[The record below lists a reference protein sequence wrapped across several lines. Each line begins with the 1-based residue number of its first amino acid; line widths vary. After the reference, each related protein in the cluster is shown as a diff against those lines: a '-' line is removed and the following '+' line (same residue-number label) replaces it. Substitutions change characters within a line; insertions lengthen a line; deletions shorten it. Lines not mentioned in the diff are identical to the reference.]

1 VLYSEA
7 QYGAEGFPFTPLT
20 PDLEVH
26 WVPGRS
32 LTRDEDVLV
41 PASMVYVNWFTA
53 GYSAAP
59 VTNFCPFA
67 GIAAGPN
74 LDYAIVSGS
83 VGGLYAEPFGTV
95 PPYLTVPLES
105 SNGSATF
112 DLGFAANYF
121 GLYWGSIDSYNS
133 ISFYLGGALVSSFTG
148 SDVVMP
154 ADGNQTSTDTNRYVS
169 FHFGA
174 MSFDQVVLASNGYA
188 FESDNHAFAK
198 VPEPSILALL
208 GLGLIGLGF
217 ARRRQRMG

>member
-1 VLYSEA
+1 MKKVFAIISIVALTFGFAVNVYAALITLSA
-7 QYGAEGFPFTPLT
+7 PGVTTTSVAGATVVDFNDGTI
-20 PDLEVH
+20 
-26 WVPGRS
+26 G
-32 LTRDEDVLV
+32 
-41 PASMVYVNWFTA
+41 AY
-53 GYSAAP
+53 
-59 VTNFCPFA
+59 TNA
-67 GIAAGPN
+67 TG
-74 LDYAIVSGS
+74 DYAIVSGS

-154 ADGNQTSTDTNRYVS
+154 ADGNQTSTDTNRYVN